1 MEPSSKKVG
10 AAFSDDSSSS
20 DEKGEFSYK
29 NFHFRPKKK
38 RRHDAGRRYARGVL
52 YDSTV
57 GITCHFCRQK
67 TTRKHVY
74 CRNCVLP
81 LCGSCLRNRHGEVL
95 ELEVADDN
103 WLCPRCRGGCGPGCK
118 NCCNCTFCRKKQG
131 LRPPKFAPRELSAR
145 GFDNVHDY
153 LIHLETRESAD
164 IIWARKAGKGWCSSY
179 EKKSANLSQE
189 SQQKMWGTSKESV
202 DGSRTTAMS
211 MCQEGIDAE
220 HEENPMRSSHQGAA
234 SCENEKEKPLKVL
247 QQQTKNADGN
257 NNVNV
262 AQSERPMA
270 SKDGHQV
277 ANLERKSESVMG
289 AVDKNVTSL
298 GFTSHSKVELFIPN
312 QFRSRSE
319 FKEKLQAKL
328 AEPFDDQEL
337 KTLWAAITCRRPVN
351 KTSETNPG
359 MPLLTAKQ
367 LGHSYIHHHQ
377 DLAKKYTA
385 VGEPEVKLKLL
396 RSFFFWLEHGSMEGS
411 FKPWIE
417 SAADEEC
424 LELNGPD
431 CQVLGEL
438 LNLEKEHP
446 KLKGSWHLECEED
459 IKPDIK
465 SCLDSLSSQSKLQS
479 KMIFKWNEED
489 IKPKVEE
496 LKNWRSSIQRPPG
509 T

>member
-1 MEPSSKKVG
+1 MFHLHLRTKEAGKVSPSSETLHREINRHSEHEIRDYSVVAKSSSQRVQAWRVSPCYVPRAKLREVRRRVERDRTQLLAAILARCLPPETGMEPSSKKVG

-103 WLCPRCRGGCGPGCK
+103 WLCPRCHGGCGPGCK

-202 DGSRTTAMS
+202 DGS
-211 MCQEGIDAE
+211 
-220 HEENPMRSSHQGAA
+220 
-234 SCENEKEKPLKVL
+234 KPR
-247 QQQTKNADGN
+247 Q
-257 NNVNV
+257 
-262 AQSERPMA
+262 
-270 SKDGHQV
+270 
-277 ANLERKSESVMG
+277 
-289 AVDKNVTSL
+289 
-298 GFTSHSKVELFIPN
+298 
-312 QFRSRSE
+312 
-319 FKEKLQAKL
+319 
-328 AEPFDDQEL
+328 
-337 KTLWAAITCRRPVN
+337 
-351 KTSETNPG
+351 
-359 MPLLTAKQ
+359 
-367 LGHSYIHHHQ
+367 
-377 DLAKKYTA
+377 
-385 VGEPEVKLKLL
+385 
-396 RSFFFWLEHGSMEGS
+396 
-411 FKPWIE
+411 
-417 SAADEEC
+417 
-424 LELNGPD
+424 
-431 CQVLGEL
+431 
-438 LNLEKEHP
+438 
-446 KLKGSWHLECEED
+446 
-459 IKPDIK
+459 
-465 SCLDSLSSQSKLQS
+465 
-479 KMIFKWNEED
+479 
-489 IKPKVEE
+489 
-496 LKNWRSSIQRPPG
+496 
-509 T
+509 